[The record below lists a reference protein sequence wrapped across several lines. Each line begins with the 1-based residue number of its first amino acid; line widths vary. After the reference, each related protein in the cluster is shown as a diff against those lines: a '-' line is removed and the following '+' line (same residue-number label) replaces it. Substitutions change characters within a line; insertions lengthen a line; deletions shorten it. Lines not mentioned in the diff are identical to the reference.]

1 MTTRIP
7 QQSSALQGQSASE
20 ALLRKDKSAKS
31 DKPLDP
37 QQSSKLDTSYEL
49 ELSETAQSMMASP
62 LPTVS
67 SPEEARRQLEMIRA
81 AAEKSSG
88 SLLSVHKP
96 SAKSVVDLL
105 A

>member
-7 QQSSALQGQSASE
+7 QQ
-20 ALLRKDKSAKS
+20 LRLCRDKAPPKRYFAKEKAAKS
-31 DKPLDP
+31 DKPIDP

-62 LPTVS
+62 LPAVTNA
-67 SPEEARRQLEMIRA
+67 EEARKQLELIRA
-81 AAEKSSG
+81 AAEKSAG
-88 SLLSVHKP
+88 SVLSAHKP